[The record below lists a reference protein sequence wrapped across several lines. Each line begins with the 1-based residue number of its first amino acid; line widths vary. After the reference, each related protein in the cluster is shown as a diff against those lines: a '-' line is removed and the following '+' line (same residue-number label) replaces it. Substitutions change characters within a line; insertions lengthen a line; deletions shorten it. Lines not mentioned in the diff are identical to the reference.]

1 MLDGSDGDERDEHL
15 LHLMMSRRRF
25 PGAGQLDQVAVE
37 FPGEVKPVHGEV
49 EAVVA
54 VSVVLSTHV
63 FHLDL
68 RPLVP
73 NSTRWIFSPPIFTSP
88 AMEEG

>member
-1 MLDGSDGDERDEHL
+1 MLDGSDGDGDERER
-15 LHLMMSRRRF
+15 LMMSRRRF
-25 PGAGQLDQVAVE
+25 PDAGKLDKVAVE

-54 VSVVLSTHV
+54 VSVVLSPHV

-68 RPLVP
+68 RPLIP
-73 NSTRWIFSPPIFTSP
+73 YSTRWIVFPTDL
-88 AMEEG
+88 